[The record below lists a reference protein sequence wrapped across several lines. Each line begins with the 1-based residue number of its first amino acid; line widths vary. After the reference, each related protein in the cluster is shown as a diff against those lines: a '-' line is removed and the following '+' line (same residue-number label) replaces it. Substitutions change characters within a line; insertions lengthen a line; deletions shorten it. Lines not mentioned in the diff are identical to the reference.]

1 MAHVRAAERA
11 VLSRVPA
18 AELMRR
24 AAFGLAN
31 RTAVALAERTGGVS
45 GRHVT
50 LLVGARQ

>member
-1 MAHVRAAERA
+1 
-11 VLSRVPA
+11 
-18 AELMRR
+18 MRR

-50 LLVGARQ
+50 LLVGAGNNGGDTLWAGALLRRRGVA